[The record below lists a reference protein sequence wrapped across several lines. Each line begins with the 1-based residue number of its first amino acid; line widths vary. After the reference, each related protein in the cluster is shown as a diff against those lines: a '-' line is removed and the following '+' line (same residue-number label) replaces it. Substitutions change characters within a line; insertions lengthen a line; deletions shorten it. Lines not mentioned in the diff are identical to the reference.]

1 MPLPKIFRLS
11 LVPRVLAHCCI
22 NLRLPV
28 PGAYV
33 TMSCLNNFL
42 VAVSGAKIHSS
53 LLYYFEAACPWCL
66 CDYVYVMPQQF
77 SCGCFWCQ
85 DSQLTYDLVAVPG
98 AESSGSPMILRLS
111 LVRE

>member
-11 LVPRVLAHCCI
+11 LVPRVIAHYCF

-53 LLYYFEAACPWCL
+53 
-66 CDYVYVMPQQF
+66 
-77 SCGCFWCQ
+77 
-85 DSQLTYDLVAVPG
+85 
-98 AESSGSPMILRLS
+98 PMILRLS
-111 LVRE
+111 LVPRIVAHL